1 MSGGHQM
8 PNIQENSQ
16 DMINDIQSL
25 QTMERQLF
33 NSLETNPNLSS
44 EQKAQI
50 IEKIGQLSTMRI
62 NLYQTM
68 GGVNTFFQ
76 SALSSS
82 QGTLQEQTS
91 AIQIIEEELNQAKS
105 QLADLQEEKI
115 NKLRLVEINNYF
127 GEKYAEH
134 ADLMKIL
141 IFTLVPIIIL
151 AVLYSKQILPKT
163 AYYIL
168 IAIVA
173 LIGAI
178 FFVKR
183 FISIISRNN
192 MDYQSYDFYFDPSG
206 AVKTVTD
213 GTDASNNDDPWK
225 VAAVSSTCVGSA
237 CCATGV
243 NWDASNNQCDTGGV
257 GSGGGVGSRGG
268 VGNRES
274 FMTESMVNS
283 ILTRDSTTNKYKQG
297 FTSSYNPSMS
307 DSFINSKV

>member
-1 MSGGHQM
+1 MSGSQM

-25 QTMERQLF
+25 QTMEQQLF

-76 SALSSS
+76 GALSSS
-82 QGTLQEQTS
+82 QGTLQEQTA
-91 AIQIIEEELNQAKS
+91 AIQIIEEELNQSKS
-105 QLADLQEEKI
+105 QLAHLREEKN

-151 AVLYSKQILPKT
+151 AVLYSKEILPKT

-173 LIGAI
+173 LIGSI
-178 FFVKR
+178 FFWRR

-206 AVKTVTD
+206 AVKAVTN
-213 GTDASNNDDPWK
+213 GVGIDASNNDPWK
-225 VAAVSSTCVGSA
+225 AKAVASCVGSA
-237 CCATGV
+237 CCAAGV
-243 NWDASNNQCDTGGV
+243 NWDASNNQCES
-257 GSGGGVGSRGG
+257 GSGSNSGSNSS
-268 VGNRES
+268 GNRES
-274 FMTESMVNS
+274 FMTESMVDNV
-283 ILTRDSTTNKYKQG
+283 LTKNSTTNKYKQG
-297 FTSSYNPSMS
+297 FTNSYNPSMS
-307 DSFINSKV
+307 DSFINSKM

>member
-1 MSGGHQM
+1 MSGSQM

-25 QTMERQLF
+25 QTMEQQLF

-76 SALSSS
+76 GALSSS
-82 QGTLQEQTS
+82 QGTLQEQTA
-91 AIQIIEEELNQAKS
+91 AIQIIEEELNQSKS
-105 QLADLQEEKI
+105 QLAHLREEKN

-151 AVLYSKQILPKT
+151 AVLYSKEILPKT

-178 FFVKR
+178 FFWKR

-206 AVKTVTD
+206 AVKAVTN
-213 GTDASNNDDPWK
+213 GTDVSNNDPWK
-225 VAAVSSTCVGSA
+225 ANAVSSACVGSA
-237 CCATGV
+237 CCASGV
-243 NWDASNNQCDTGGV
+243 NWDASNNQCES
-257 GSGGGVGSRGG
+257 GSSSNSSSSSSGK
-268 VGNRES
+268 RES
-274 FMTESMVNS
+274 FLTESMVDNV
-283 ILTRDSTTNKYKQG
+283 LTKNSTTNKYKQG

-307 DSFINSKV
+307 DSFINSKM

>member
-1 MSGGHQM
+1 MSGSQM

-25 QTMERQLF
+25 QTMEQQLF

-76 SALSSS
+76 GALSSS
-82 QGTLQEQTS
+82 QGTLQEQTA
-91 AIQIIEEELNQAKS
+91 AIQIIEEELNQSKL
-105 QLADLQEEKI
+105 QLARLREEKN

-178 FFVKR
+178 FFWRR

-206 AVKTVTD
+206 AVKAVNS
-213 GTDASNNDDPWK
+213 GTDASSNDPWK
-225 VAAVSSTCVGSA
+225 ARAVASCVGSA
-237 CCATGV
+237 CCAAGV
-243 NWDASNNQCDTGGV
+243 NWDASNNQCESGM
-257 GSGGGVGSRGG
+257 GSNSGSSSSSSGK
-268 VGNRES
+268 RES
-274 FMTESMVNS
+274 FLTESMVDNV
-283 ILTRDSTTNKYKQG
+283 LTKNSTTNKYKQG
-297 FTSSYNPSMS
+297 FTNSYNPSMS
-307 DSFINSKV
+307 DSFINSKM